1 MIIKD
6 LNTVALDRVIKE
18 SDLDYIMNA
27 KSHADKLIQEAN
39 NILQQAKIEVENAKK
54 DAYNKV
60 TTELIQANKDSLDQF
75 NKEVDVFI
83 NDVISQSSQLI
94 YKILGKFGQENIS
107 IGTIKNI
114 INKELGKN
122 RIVDITKITANKKSI
137 AKLKETLNLIYFE
150 AIVWEEDETYNDDE
164 CLCNTKLWSMR
175 VNISYVVD
183 NILNT
188 INQLL

>member
-83 NDVISQSSQLI
+83 NDVISHI
-94 YKILGKFGQENIS
+94 IS
-107 IGTIKNI
+107 F
-114 INKELGKN
+114 
-122 RIVDITKITANKKSI
+122 TKIRKS
-137 AKLKETLNLIYFE
+137 TF
-150 AIVWEEDETYNDDE
+150 
-164 CLCNTKLWSMR
+164 
-175 VNISYVVD
+175 
-183 NILNT
+183 
-188 INQLL
+188 